1 MQVREMRA
9 ALDSSVDPRMGG
21 FPSTAPDWAVKF
33 VYSRMQG
40 EKRSCFEF
48 MEPEHLNRLERE
60 QRALY
65 EKHSKRNKRTSS
77 DEAEREAMQLRIIAG
92 LQSATPAAPV
102 ISEREK
108 MQLQAIAAATL

>member
-1 MQVREMRA
+1 
-9 ALDSSVDPRMGG
+9 MGG

-65 EKHSKRNKRTSS
+65 EKRSKRTS
-77 DEAEREAMQLRIIAG
+77 EAEREELQLRIIAG
-92 LQSATPAAPV
+92 LQSDTPAAPAV
-102 ISEREK
+102 SAEDREQ
-108 MQLQAIAAATL
+108 MQRRVRNAIKIF